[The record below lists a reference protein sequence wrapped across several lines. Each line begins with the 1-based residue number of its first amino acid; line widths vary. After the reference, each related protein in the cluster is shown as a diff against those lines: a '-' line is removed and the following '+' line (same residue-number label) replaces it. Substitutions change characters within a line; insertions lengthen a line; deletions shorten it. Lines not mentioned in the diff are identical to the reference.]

1 MFLFYFNFFKKR
13 SQIQKVYYLKKKR
26 GGGFFL
32 ELQGFNLKNK
42 IKIEIKERELHRR
55 SDSDLKNNPRN
66 T

>member
-1 MFLFYFNFFKKR
+1 MFLFYLFFFLKKEVTNPESLLFKKN
-13 SQIQKVYYLKKKR
+13 
-26 GGGFFL
+26 GGGVL

-42 IKIEIKERELHRR
+42 IRIEIKERELHRR

>member
-1 MFLFYFNFFKKR
+1 MFLFYFNFFLKKEVTNPE
-13 SQIQKVYYLKKKR
+13 SLLFKKR
-26 GGGFFL
+26 GGVL

-42 IKIEIKERELHRR
+42 IRIEIKERELHRR

>member
-1 MFLFYFNFFKKR
+1 MFLFLLIFLKR
-13 SQIQKVYYLKKKR
+13 SQIQKVYYLKKK
-26 GGGFFL
+26 GGDFFL